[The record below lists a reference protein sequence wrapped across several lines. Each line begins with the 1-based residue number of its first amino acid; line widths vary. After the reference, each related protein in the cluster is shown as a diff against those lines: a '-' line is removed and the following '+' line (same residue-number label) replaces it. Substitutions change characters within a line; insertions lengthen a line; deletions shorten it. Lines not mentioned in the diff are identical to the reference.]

1 MEKCFTAKQLIDWRK
16 SHGWTQAQAAQRIY
30 LSLDGYRKK
39 EQGKSSVNERDMKLI
54 EVADEEEA
62 QKKATA

>member
-1 MEKCFTAKQLIDWRK
+1 MKKCFTAKQLADWRK
-16 SHGWTQAQAAQRIY
+16 AHGWTQAEAADRIY

-54 EVADEEEA
+54 DVADQEEA
-62 QKKATA
+62 KKTTA